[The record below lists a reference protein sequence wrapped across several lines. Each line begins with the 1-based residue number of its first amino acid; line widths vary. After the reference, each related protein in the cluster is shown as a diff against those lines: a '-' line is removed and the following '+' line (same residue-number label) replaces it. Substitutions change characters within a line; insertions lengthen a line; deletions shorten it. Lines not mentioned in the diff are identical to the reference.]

1 MATTQPRIMRAYAI
15 LAKGD
20 QPKPLGDD
28 NYLVKSQS
36 GNGNYL
42 VSKIDGQWSCECPD
56 FKFRKIE
63 CKHINSVRF
72 WLALRKKVEKSS
84 IFNLEE
90 EVLKLRIVSS
100 VVLQQ

>member
-36 GNGNYL
+36 GNGSYL
-42 VSKIDGQWSCECPD
+42 VL
-56 FKFRKIE
+56 
-63 CKHINSVRF
+63 SVMVNGVASVQTTSFGMLSASISMRF
-72 WLALRKKVEKSS
+72 GIGWL
-84 IFNLEE
+84 
-90 EVLKLRIVSS
+90 
-100 VVLQQ
+100 